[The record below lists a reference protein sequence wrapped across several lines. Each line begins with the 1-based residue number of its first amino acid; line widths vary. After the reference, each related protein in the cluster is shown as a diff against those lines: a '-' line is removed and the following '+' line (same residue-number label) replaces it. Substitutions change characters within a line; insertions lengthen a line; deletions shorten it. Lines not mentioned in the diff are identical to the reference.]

1 VTAETVA
8 VVPMTTAHVDA
19 LMPYERQM
27 FGSEAW
33 TRAGYRAELRDAR
46 SRFYVAAEDGAGDL
60 LGWAGVLIAGD
71 QAEILTVGV
80 VPHARRRGIATQLLN
95 ALRDRARSEGARE
108 LFLEVR
114 VDNEAA
120 QRLYEREGFAVL
132 GRRRGYYDHGRV
144 DAVVMR
150 REL

>member
-1 VTAETVA
+1 MSAKTVA
-8 VVPMTTAHVDA
+8 VVPMTTGHVDV
-19 LMPYERQM
+19 LMRYEKEM

-33 TRAGYRAELRDAR
+33 TRAGYRAELADKRHRA
-46 SRFYVAAEDGAGDL
+46 YVAAEDDRGEL
-60 LGWAGVLIAGD
+60 LGWAGILIAGD

-80 VPHARRRGIATQLLN
+80 VPVARRRGIATKLLDV
-95 ALRDRARSEGARE
+95 LVQRAREHGARE

-114 VDNEAA
+114 VDNDPA

-132 GRRRGYYDHGRV
+132 GRRRGYYANGRV

>member
-1 VTAETVA
+1 VTTETVA
-8 VVPMTTAHVDA
+8 LVPMTSAHIDA
-19 LMPYERQM
+19 LMPYEKEM
-27 FGSEAW
+27 FGTEAW
-33 TRAGYRAELRDAR
+33 TRAGYRAELRDAQHR
-46 SRFYVAAEDGAGDL
+46 YYVAAEDGSGSL

-80 VPHARRRGIATQLLN
+80 VPGARRRGIGTQLVN
-95 ALRDRARSEGARE
+95 ALVERARGQGARE

-114 VDNEAA
+114 VDNDAA
-120 QRLYEREGFAVL
+120 QQLYQREGFAAL